1 MENRRCLLLL
11 CQGRRRRG
19 GGKSLLR
26 RSLFLLLLPPFF
38 IHPFSSKS
46 SRPKWPLACLM
57 RQRERGSERGGGGKR
72 REEASGGATRRGERK
87 GLFCR
92 ESARFDHREEN
103 FLPKNLFRLYFC
115 LFTRM
120 GGFLPFRSTVGERG
134 KEAGDSFVSELFLSR
149 RPTSIP
155 RSGRPHSGVSAR
167 MNV

>member
-72 REEASGGATRRGERK
+72 GEEASGGATRRGERK

-103 FLPKNLFRLYFC
+103 FLPKTYFDST
-115 LFTRM
+115 FA
-120 GGFLPFRSTVGERG
+120 FLQEWAVFYPFAPQWGKGG

-155 RSGRPHSGVSAR
+155 RSGRPHSGVH
-167 MNV
+167 V